1 MRPTVTEQLDGV
13 RRLLD
18 LVAADEDLSPSSRA
32 RLRDAGRLLAH
43 VRRSCTELP
52 SFLAEDNAR
61 LAALLGEDDH
71 PDQCV
76 QSVQSVQSVQRN
88 DELRASLART
98 IRELPATD
106 AGTRDRIRSY
116 LRWRVATDPS

>member
-32 RLRDAGRLLAH
+32 RLRDAGRLLAR
-43 VRRSCTELP
+43 VRRSWTELP

-71 PDQCV
+71 PDQC
-76 QSVQSVQSVQRN
+76 VQSVQRN